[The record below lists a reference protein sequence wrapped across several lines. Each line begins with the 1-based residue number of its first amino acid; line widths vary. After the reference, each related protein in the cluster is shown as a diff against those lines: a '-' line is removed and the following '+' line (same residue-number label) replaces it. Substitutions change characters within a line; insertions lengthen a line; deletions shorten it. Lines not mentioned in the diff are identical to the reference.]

1 MDAIQFLQR
10 EAAMITQAPATFLA
24 VSVAMGLII
33 WFFVDRSYRHR
44 LADKDATIERWRAA
58 AEGKDGP
65 AKWG

>member
-1 MDAIQFLQR
+1 
-10 EAAMITQAPATFLA
+10 MITQAPATFLA